1 MERVDGLF
9 EIPWAKRSG
18 RREEAREHGEGHD
31 VAGYGSAGA
40 VEIGLIL
47 GRGVVETGGRGIG
60 AFGLKEFVGD
70 AHFDVVGFAGE
81 NLERFILSFPAE
93 TSDGAVVAAVVG
105 MTGNSEGAFGLGV
118 GLHVGEGG
126 GVGDIF
132 DQTRAEGGRGD
143 SEYQIFVALHL
154 GEVGLRHG
162 AAGRVAA
169 ASNGENVVHAA
180 VGDLRVHRAIGIN
193 GVGEAGFAHRSISG
207 DEKRNLIRGAVIV
220 ANGGLRI
227 LADERIGGGAWAGAT
242 DSGLG
247 VAAGTTVGIES
258 GTEAFTRLAGRGAA
272 DRVNLDE
279 AVETVLE
286 KLELRRRKCRQRLAG
301 IDAASAH
308 AGIAGGRAAVAG
320 SDVGGIGVVVALG
333 MGDWRDRERGD

>member
-1 MERVDGLF
+1 MGGRIIGNALS
-9 EIPWAKRSG
+9 RGSG
-18 RREEAREHGEGHD
+18 RREEAREHGEGHG
-31 VAGYGSAGA
+31 VAGYGGPGA

-47 GRGVVETGGRGIG
+47 GQSIVETGGRGIG
-60 AFGLKEFVGD
+60 SFGVKEFVGD
-70 AHFDVVGFAGE
+70 AHFDVVGFTRE
-81 NLERFILSFPAE
+81 NRERFILSFPAE
-93 TSDGAVVAAVVG
+93 ASDGAVVAAVVG

-118 GLHVGEGG
+118 GLHVGEDG

-143 SEYQIFVALHL
+143 AEDQIVLALHL

-162 AAGRVAA
+162 AAGGVAA
-169 ASNGENVVHAA
+169 ASDGENVVNAA

-207 DEKRNLIRGAVIV
+207 DEKGNLIRGAVIV

-227 LADERIGGGAWAGAT
+227 LADERIGVGAGAGAA
-242 DSGLG
+242 DRRLG

-258 GTEAFTRLAGRGAA
+258 GTEAFARLAGRGAA
-272 DRVNLDE
+272 DRVNLRE
-279 AVETVLE
+279 AVEAVLK
-286 KLELRRRKCRQRLAG
+286 KLELRGRKCRKWLAG